1 MTQDHLSTTAVC
13 LFTGVLSSYVFLQQN
28 SFLTDRNRK
37 YGRLTSDSL
46 KHLSKDRVGNI
57 STNSISSLV
66 HSKANGIPRVE
77 SEFSLGL
84 NRSDSINEHLM
95 EYGELC
101 AGGQIAIS
109 ILKYT
114 ATLVA
119 SSAVLFYYIRKDE

>member
-28 SFLTDRNRK
+28 SFLNHK
-37 YGRLTSDSL
+37 YGRLTGDSL
-46 KHLSKDRVGNI
+46 KQLSKDRVGNI

-84 NRSDSINEHLM
+84 NRSESINEHLM

-101 AGGQIAIS
+101 AGGQIAVS